1 MGVRFSL
8 PAHIRMTSEL
18 IVIVGPTA
26 SGKSDFAVRLAKK
39 IKGEIISA
47 DSRQVYKGLDIGTG
61 KITKGEM
68 KGVPHHLL
76 DVAHPKKQFSVANY
90 VEHAY
95 KALNTILEKG
105 KTPIIVGG
113 TGFYIQAFVDGVVL
127 PEVPPNKKLRTQLE
141 KKSADELYS
150 MIERLDPK
158 RAKVLDPKNV
168 RRLIRAIEIAQSL
181 GYVPKITQNPLP
193 YETVFI
199 GLRVSPEELKKKI
212 RVRLIKRLR
221 NGMIAEAERLHA
233 RGLSWKRMDE
243 LGLEYRYLAFYLQ
256 GKMTRRE
263 MVEKL
268 ATEIW
273 RYSRRQMTWFKKDKR
288 ITWKTVR

>member
-1 MGVRFSL
+1 
-8 PAHIRMTSEL
+8 
-18 IVIVGPTA
+18 
-26 SGKSDFAVRLAKK
+26 
-39 IKGEIISA
+39 
-47 DSRQVYKGLDIGTG
+47 
-61 KITKGEM
+61 
-68 KGVPHHLL
+68 
-76 DVAHPKKQFSVANY
+76 
-90 VEHAY
+90 
-95 KALNTILEKG
+95 
-105 KTPIIVGG
+105 
-113 TGFYIQAFVDGVVL
+113 
-127 PEVPPNKKLRTQLE
+127 
-141 KKSADELYS
+141 